1 MADDQYIDLG
11 LTAGADPGTIRDR
24 ILDRLAE
31 ALPDGWTAPEGGLV
45 YLTADA
51 EAEVIAD
58 REAQTIEV
66 AQAIWQEFG
75 ASVHGVVIGQEQAAS
90 GTVTITATGVPVDGG
105 LIPAATQL
113 ARGDVLLETVND
125 VTVATPTAT
134 VTGVAVVAVEPGVG
148 GNIASGSVD
157 LLAALGFAA
166 TASIDYPGLTG
177 GVDGEDIDDYMDR
190 LRLHVAHAGR
200 PVLPDD
206 FAARLRDLYPQ
217 VSRVLAIDLYDASVP
232 TPNVEK
238 HVTLVP
244 VDELGET
251 LSGPTL
257 LAAAA
262 ALDAEREANFVV
274 HVISPTYTT
283 VNASA
288 TITVWPGWDSTSVAA
303 NAKAAVEDWLSPAK
317 WGQPPLGESPE
328 WHDEPIVLRDE
339 LSAVLN
345 SVQGVRHVT
354 LPKVAAFPSS
364 PAASDLTLSGVGAL
378 TRPGTVTI
386 TVA

>member
-31 ALPDGWTAPEGGLV
+31 SLPDGWSAPEAGLV

-51 EAEVIAD
+51 DGEVMAD

-75 ASVHGVVIGQEQAAS
+75 ASVHGVLIGQEQAAT
-90 GTVTITATGVPVDGG
+90 GTLTVTATGVPVDGG
-105 LIPAATQL
+105 LIPAATQI
-113 ARGDVLLETVND
+113 ARGDVLLETVTD

-134 VTGVAVVAVEPGVG
+134 ITDVAVVAVEPGVG
-148 GNIASGSVD
+148 GNVAAGAVD
-157 LLAALGFAA
+157 ILAALGFS
-166 TASIDYPGLTG
+166 ASAVINYPGMTG
-177 GVDGEDIDDYMDR
+177 GVDAEDIDDYMDR

-217 VSRVLAIDLYDASVP
+217 VERVLAIDLYDASVP

-244 VDELGET
+244 VDEFGET
-251 LSGPTL
+251 LAGPTL

-262 ALDAEREANFVV
+262 ALEEEREVNFVV

-288 TITVWPGWDSTSVAA
+288 TITVWPGWDSTAVAA
-303 NAKAAVEDWLSPAK
+303 NAKAAVEAWLSPAN
-317 WGQPPLGESPE
+317 WGQPPGGGTRE

-339 LSAVLN
+339 LSSVLN
-345 SVQGVRHVT
+345 SVGGVRHVT
-354 LPKVAAFPSS
+354 LPKVAASPSS

-378 TRPGTVTI
+378 TRAGTVTI
-386 TVA
+386 TTA